1 MALQALQ
8 RGPIVTIFCIRNRAL
23 ARVLLFLPSLGA
35 TLVALQLPAKLVC
48 RPLWVVPRNKEFS
61 MRKQMAVT
69 AALASALL
77 ITGCANTGGMS
88 DTTRR
93 TATGAGVGA
102 LGGAAIG
109 ALTGHNAG
117 TGALIGA
124 GVGALGTYIWS
135 QNLEKQ
141 KREMEAATQ
150 GTGVGVTQTA
160 DNQLKLDI
168 PSDIS
173 FDTGRA
179 DIKGNFAPILDR
191 FAEGLRNN
199 PNAEVRIIGHT
210 DSTGSDAINN
220 PLSLQRAESTR
231 NYLTARGVN
240 GARIQVQGMG
250 SHQPV
255 ASNATNEGRARNRR
269 VEIFVGERAPQ

>member
-1 MALQALQ
+1 
-8 RGPIVTIFCIRNRAL
+8 
-23 ARVLLFLPSLGA
+23 
-35 TLVALQLPAKLVC
+35 
-48 RPLWVVPRNKEFS
+48 
-61 MRKQMAVT
+61 MRKHIVLAAAT
-69 AALASALL
+69 AAALF
-77 ITGCANTGGMS
+77 ISGCANMS
-88 DTTRR
+88 DTQRR

-102 LGGAAIG
+102 AAGAVLGAV
-109 ALTGHNAG
+109 TGGRAG
-117 TGALIGA
+117 TGAVIGA

-135 QNLEKQ
+135 QNMEKQ
-141 KREMEAATQ
+141 KREMEQATQ
-150 GTGVGVTQTA
+150 GTGVNVSQTA

-210 DSTGSDAINN
+210 DSTGTDAIND

-231 NYLTARGVN
+231 NYLTARGI
-240 GARIQVQGMG
+240 GGTRIQVQGMG
-250 SHQPV
+250 SRQPI
-255 ASNATNEGRARNRR
+255 ASNNTAEGRAKNRR
-269 VEIFVGERAPQ
+269 VEIYVGERAQQ